1 MAAAAPDPAEAA
13 NAAARRQ
20 VSQACDALVTRQHFF
35 AIFDEARGASDYAR
49 WRKDLAAFVEPAG
62 PDFTK
67 ALFFNGSIDQARPY
81 TDDLVN
87 ADTAASRPTLTMAQ
101 MRQHALLAVIRQTLP
116 RGGVAMRL
124 IAGCSHA
131 GGVVYISLA
140 LAKSVG
146 VTRLPGRT

>member
-1 MAAAAPDPAEAA
+1 MADAPPDPAEAA

-35 AIFDEARGASDYAR
+35 TIFDEARGASDYAR
-49 WRKDLAAFVEPAG
+49 WLKDLAAFVEPAG

-87 ADTAASRPTLTMAQ
+87 ADTAACLLLDRP
-101 MRQHALLAVIRQTLP
+101 
-116 RGGVAMRL
+116 
-124 IAGCSHA
+124 
-131 GGVVYISLA
+131 
-140 LAKSVG
+140 
-146 VTRLPGRT
+146 

>member
-1 MAAAAPDPAEAA
+1 MAAAAPTPAEVA
-13 NAAARRQ
+13 NEAARRQ

-49 WRKDLAAFVEPAG
+49 WRKDLASFVEPAG
-62 PDFTK
+62 PDFTR
-67 ALFFNGSIDQARPY
+67 ALFYDGSIDQARPY